1 MRPSLLLTSF
11 DTWLPHQKSNTSDD
25 LLSQVI
31 ELESFPPQ
39 RSLLRKLPVDSRLAT
54 ELAIEQLER
63 LQPHAILC
71 CGMAESRPKMM
82 LESQAKRGNGVLKT
96 RFHLPGLVAKL
107 THTEISDN
115 AGSFVCNDLYY
126 SLLEY
131 IEKRQLPIQCLFVH
145 VPLISAGNL
154 WQLQTDFLKLC
165 QEIDRLNRRQQA
177 EGSQVFSRDD
187 MTARCER

>member
-25 LLSQVI
+25 LLARVV
-31 ELESFPPQ
+31 ELESFPLR
-39 RSLLRKLPVDSRLAT
+39 RSLLRKLPVDSQLAT
-54 ELAIEQLER
+54 DLAIEHLER
-63 LQPHAILC
+63 LQPDTILC

-82 LESQAKRGNGVLKT
+82 LESQAKRGETVLKT
-96 RFHLPGLVAKL
+96 TFDLEGLVATL
-107 THTEISDN
+107 TDTEISDD

-131 IEKRQLPIQCLFVH
+131 IEQRQLPTQCLFVH
-145 VPLISAGNL
+145 VPLISAGNI

-165 QEIDRLNRRQQA
+165 QEIARLNPGDRA
-177 EGSQVFSRDD
+177 ECPQVFSLQD
-187 MTARCER
+187 TL